1 MFQSVVNA
9 YNEAIIDAD
18 QDRAL
23 QVIHDAAAAGA
34 TPNEIIFRVVIPAIE
49 QMIRWI
55 GGNPDANLAQNFLM
69 ARVGA
74 MVTDEM
80 LKKIDLP
87 PAIAGRVIIGTA
99 VGDMHSLGKSIVG
112 GCLKAQMFEVID
124 LGSSVP
130 PERFVDEA
138 VAHDAHIIGISS
150 MMVHT
155 ALGEN
160 GCLGVRRI
168 LNERGLQDR
177 IKIIVGGT
185 PYSFDPDLSLMVQA
199 DAWAR
204 DGISAGK
211 IISDLI
217 KKGVPQ

>member
-34 TPNEIIFRVVIPAIE
+34 SPNEIIFRVIIPAIE

-80 LKKIDLP
+80 LRKIDLP
-87 PAIAGRVIIGTA
+87 PAVAGRIVIGTA
-99 VGDMHSLGKSIVG
+99 MGDMHSLGKSIVS
-112 GCLKAQMFEVID
+112 GCLKAQMFKVID
-124 LGSSVP
+124 LGSSVS

-138 VAHDAHIIGISS
+138 IAHDAHVIGISS

-168 LNERGLQDR
+168 LNERGLQNR

-185 PYSFDPDLSLMVQA
+185 PYSFDPELCQMVQA
-199 DAWAR
+199 DAWAQ

-217 KKGVPQ
+217 KGVPQ

>member
-1 MFQSVVNA
+1 MFQSIVNA

-23 QVIHDAAAAGA
+23 QVIHDATTAGA
-34 TPNEIIFRVVIPAIE
+34 SPNEIIFAVIIPAIE
-49 QMIRWI
+49 QMIHWI
-55 GGNPDANLAQNFLM
+55 GGNPDASLAQNFLM

-87 PAIAGRVIIGTA
+87 PASAGRVVIGTA
-99 VGDMHSLGKSIVG
+99 MGDMHSLGKSIVS

-138 VAHDAHIIGISS
+138 VAHNAQVIGVSS

-155 ALGEN
+155 ALGED

-177 IKIIVGGT
+177 IKLIVGGT
-185 PYSFDPDLSLMVQA
+185 PYSFDPELCQMVQA
-199 DAWAR
+199 DAWAQ

-217 KKGVPQ
+217 KGIPQ